1 MDSVTP
7 AGSEKGETYMPDRK
21 QMDFACTKKLLEN
34 YNIEVS
40 GDITGA
46 DDNSLIKTASALGYP
61 VVLKAHSEEIVHKSD
76 IGAVILDIKNNDA
89 LVEARDTIVK
99 NAMDAGYNKPEEFLV
114 QKMAESGFEVLVGA
128 HQDPVFG
135 PLIIVGSG
143 GKYVELLADTASGI
157 GLLEDS
163 DVKEMLFL
171 TKAGK
176 IIDGYRGDPLDKRSI
191 ITIAKNISK
200 LMAEHPEILEI
211 DLNPIVLYKEGY
223 ALVDARVIKGAP
235 VFKEKVSEIPQD
247 VRHSLDK
254 VLNPESVAVFGASRP
269 GTMGGIILKNCMR
282 IKKLFPVNPKKDYV
296 QGMKCY
302 KSIDEVPEPPDVG
315 VFIIN
320 AEGTVREFEGFC
332 KKGGKGAIILSDG
345 FAEVGRKDLEE
356 KLVQTSKKY
365 GVAYLGPNC
374 LGAVNNFA
382 GLNTFFIPEHRSS
395 IIEEP
400 NGIGIIS
407 QSGGI
412 GLEILEMMRADNMKL
427 GKLVS
432 IGNASGVGLPEI
444 LDHMGEDP
452 NISVIAIYLEG
463 IKNGKQFLEVGKKVT
478 KKKPVLIIKGGIG
491 GGAAATLSHTATL
504 AGNVEAFKAC
514 CRQAGF
520 YIIEDLTEDPKILV
534 NVLSLLTTNP
544 VAKGDRVAIV
554 SVGGGAGIL
563 LADQIT
569 AYGMKLAEF
578 TDGTKH
584 ALRELIGAK
593 KTFGKNPVDL
603 LGDCDDDRLLEAL
616 RIIDRDP
623 QVDSIITALYLQVP
637 LLSEYLA
644 DRLVDLKHSMT
655 KPMIVAP
662 RGFSEYVMNIRK
674 YLYRKDF
681 HTYTVPTIGPLGIAL
696 NIWKKYG
703 KSF

>member
-1 MDSVTP
+1 MT
-7 AGSEKGETYMPDRK
+7 DRK
-21 QMDFACTKKLLEN
+21 QIDFRSAKKLLEN
-34 YNIEVS
+34 YRIKVS
-40 GDITGA
+40 GDISGS
-46 DDNSLIKTASALGYP
+46 DDKSLLAAAGQTGYP
-61 VVLKAHSEEIVHKSD
+61 LVLKAHSGEIVHKSD
-76 IGAVILDIKNNDA
+76 IGAVILNIKSDKE
-89 LVEARDTIVK
+89 LIEARNTISK
-99 NAMDAGYNKPEEFLV
+99 NALNAGYRDPEEYLI
-114 QKMAESGFEVLVGA
+114 QKMAPSGFEVLVGA

-143 GKYVELLADTASGI
+143 GKYVELFADTAPGI

-163 DVKEMLFL
+163 DVEEMLSL
-171 TKAGK
+171 TRAGK
-176 IIDGYRGDPLDKRSI
+176 IIDGYRGDSLDKRSVI
-191 ITIAKNISK
+191 DIAKNISK
-200 LMAEHPEILEI
+200 LMAENPEILEI
-211 DLNPIVLYKEGY
+211 DLNPVVLYKEGY
-223 ALVDARVIKGAP
+223 SLVDARVITGDP
-235 VFKEKVSEIPQD
+235 VFKNNVSEIPDD
-247 VRHSLDK
+247 VRASLEK

-282 IKKLFPVNPKKDYV
+282 IKKLFPVNPKRDIV
-296 QGMKCY
+296 QGLKCY
-302 KSIDEVPEPPDVG
+302 RSIDELPEPPDVG

-320 AEGTVREFEGFC
+320 AEGTVRDFEVFC
-332 KKGGKGAIILSDG
+332 KKGGKGAIILGDG
-345 FAEVGRKDLEE
+345 FAEVGRKDLED
-356 KLVQTSKKY
+356 KLVETSRKY

-432 IGNASGVGLPEI
+432 IGNASGVGIPEI

-463 IKNGKQFLEVGKKVT
+463 IKNGRQFLEIGKKVT
-478 KKKPVLIIKGGIG
+478 KKKPVFVIKGGVG
-491 GGAAATLSHTATL
+491 GGAEATLSHTASL
-504 AGNVEAFKAC
+504 AGDVEAFKAC

-520 YIIEDLTEDPKILV
+520 YMIEDLTEDPKILV

-544 VAKGDRVAIV
+544 VAHGDRVAIV
-554 SVGGGAGIL
+554 TVGGGAGIL

-569 AYGMKLAEF
+569 EYGMELAEF
-578 TDGTKH
+578 TDETRY

-603 LGDCDDDRLLEAL
+603 LGDCDDNRLLEAL
-616 RIIDRDP
+616 KIIDKDP
-623 QVDSIITALYLQVP
+623 KVDSIIAALYLQVP
-637 LLSEYLA
+637 FLSEYLA
-644 DRLVDLKHSMT
+644 DRLVDLKHSLT
-655 KPMIVAP
+655 KPIIVSP
-662 RGFSEYVMNIRK
+662 RGFSEYVMNIRD

-681 HTYTVPTIGPLGIAL
+681 HTYTVPMIEPLGIAL

-703 KSF
+703 KNF

>member
-1 MDSVTP
+1 
-7 AGSEKGETYMPDRK
+7 MPDRK
-21 QMDFACTKKLLEN
+21 QIDFSATKKLLEN
-34 YNIEVS
+34 YKIDVS
-40 GDITGA
+40 GDIA
-46 DDNSLIKTASALGYP
+46 ASDESSLINAAKKLGYP
-61 VVLKAHSEEIVHKSD
+61 VVLKAHAEEIVHKSD
-76 IGAVILDIKNNDA
+76 IGAVILNIKDKES
-89 LVEARDTIVK
+89 LIEARDSIVR
-99 NAMDAGYNKPEEFLV
+99 NAVNAGYSEPEEFLI
-114 QKMAESGFEVLVGA
+114 QKMASSGFEVLVGA

-143 GKYVELLADTASGI
+143 GKYVELLADTAPGI

-163 DVKEMLFL
+163 DLEEMLSL
-171 TKAGK
+171 TRAGK
-176 IIDGYRGDPLDKRSI
+176 IIDGYRGENLDKKAI
-191 ITIAKNISK
+191 IAIARNISR
-200 LMAEHPEILEI
+200 LMAENPEILEI
-211 DLNPIVLYKEGY
+211 DLNPVVLYREGY
-223 ALVDARVIKGAP
+223 ALVDARIIKGEP
-235 VFKEKVSEIPQD
+235 VFKENFSEIPAD
-247 VRHSLDK
+247 VRASLEK

-282 IKKLFPVNPKKDYV
+282 IKKLYPVNPHRDYV
-296 QGMKCY
+296 QGLKCY
-302 KSIDEVPEPPDVG
+302 KNIDELPEPPDVG

-320 AEGTVREFEGFC
+320 AEGTVKDFEEFC

-345 FAEVGRKDLEE
+345 FAEVGRKDLED
-356 KLVQTSKKY
+356 KLVETSRKY

-463 IKNGKQFLEVGKKVT
+463 IKNGKQFLEIGKKVT
-478 KKKPVLIIKGGIG
+478 KKKPVFIIKGGIG
-491 GGAAATLSHTATL
+491 GGAEATLSHTASL

-520 YIIEDLTEDPKILV
+520 YMIEDLTEDPKILV

-544 VAKGDRVAIV
+544 VAHGDRVAIV
-554 SVGGGAGIL
+554 TVGGGAGIL

-569 AYGMKLAEF
+569 EYGMKLAEF
-578 TDGTKH
+578 TDETKH

-603 LGDCDDDRLLEAL
+603 LGDCDDNRLLEAL
-616 RIIDRDP
+616 RIIDKDP

-637 LLSEYLA
+637 FLSEYLA
-644 DRLVDLKHSMT
+644 DRLVDLKNSMT
-655 KPMIVAP
+655 KPMIVSP
-662 RGFSEYVMNIRK
+662 RGFSEYVMNIRD

-681 HTYTVPTIGPLGIAL
+681 HTYTVPMIEPLGIAL
-696 NIWKKYG
+696 KIWRKYG
-703 KSF
+703 KNF

>member
-1 MDSVTP
+1 
-7 AGSEKGETYMPDRK
+7 MPERK
-21 QMDFACTKKLLEN
+21 QIDFASTKILLEN
-34 YNIEVS
+34 YKISVS
-40 GDITGA
+40 GDLTDA
-46 DDNSLIKTASALGYP
+46 DDNSLIKTAKTISYP

-76 IGAVILDIKNNDA
+76 IGAVILNIKNRKE
-89 LVEARDTIVK
+89 LISARDTINK
-99 NAMDAGYNKPEEFLV
+99 NVLNSGYSKPEEFLI
-114 QKMAESGFEVLVGA
+114 QKMAARGFEVLVGG

-143 GKYVELLADTASGI
+143 GKYVELLADTAPGI

-163 DVKEMLFL
+163 DVDEMLSL

-176 IIDGYRGDPLDKRSI
+176 IIDGYRGDPLDKKAVVE
-191 ITIAKNISK
+191 IAKNISR
-200 LMAEHPEILEI
+200 LMAENPEILEI
-211 DLNPIVLYKEGY
+211 DLNPVVLYREGY
-223 ALVDARVIKGAP
+223 SLVDARVIKGDQG
-235 VFKEKVSEIPQD
+235 FKEHISEIPRE
-247 VRHSLDK
+247 VRISLDRL
-254 VLNPESVAVFGASRP
+254 LNPESVAVFGASRP

-282 IKKLFPVNPKKDYV
+282 IKKLYPVNPKRDYV
-296 QGMKCY
+296 QGLKCY
-302 KSIDEVPEPPDVG
+302 KSIDELPEPPDVG

-320 AEGTVREFEGFC
+320 AEGTVRDFEVFC
-332 KKGGKGAIILSDG
+332 RKGGKGAIILSDG
-345 FAEVGRKDLEE
+345 FAEVGRKDLEDR
-356 KLVQTSKKY
+356 LVETSRKY

-432 IGNASGVGLPEI
+432 IGNASGVGIPEV

-463 IKNGKQFLEVGKKVT
+463 IKNGKQFLEIGKKVT
-478 KKKPVLIIKGGIG
+478 KKKPVFVIKGGVG
-491 GGAAATLSHTATL
+491 GGAEATLSHTASL
-504 AGNVEAFKAC
+504 AGDVEAFQAC

-520 YIIEDLTEDPKILV
+520 YMIKDLTEDPKILV

-544 VAKGDRVAIV
+544 VAHGDRVAIV
-554 SVGGGAGIL
+554 TVGGGAGIL

-569 AYGMKLAEF
+569 EYGMEIAEF
-578 TDGTKH
+578 TSETKL
-584 ALRELIGAK
+584 ALRDLIGAK

-603 LGDCDDDRLLEAL
+603 LGDCDDNRLIEAL
-616 RIIDRDP
+616 RIIDKDP
-623 QVDSIITALYLQVP
+623 QVDSIIAALYLQVP
-637 LLSEYLA
+637 FLSEYLS
-644 DRLVDLKHSMT
+644 DRLVDLKKSMT
-655 KPMIVAP
+655 KPIIVSP
-662 RGFSEYVMNIRK
+662 RGFSDYVMNIRN
-674 YLYRKDF
+674 YLYKKDL
-681 HTYTVPTIGPLGIAL
+681 HTYTVPMIEPLGIAVE
-696 NIWKKYG
+696 IWRKYG
-703 KSF
+703 KTF

>member
-1 MDSVTP
+1 
-7 AGSEKGETYMPDRK
+7 MPDRK
-21 QMDFACTKKLLEN
+21 QIDFSSTKKLLEN
-34 YNIEVS
+34 YSIQVS
-40 GDITGA
+40 GDISEA
-46 DDNSLIKTASALGYP
+46 DESSLLRTAEKIGYP
-61 VVLKAHSEEIVHKSD
+61 VVIKAHSEEIVHKSD
-76 IGAVILDIKNNDA
+76 IGAVLLNIKNREE
-89 LVEARDTIVK
+89 LI
-99 NAMDAGYNKPEEFLV
+99 DAGNRITENAVKAGYRKPEEFLI
-114 QKMAESGFEVLVGA
+114 QKMASPGFEVLVGA

-143 GKYVELLADTASGI
+143 GKYVELLADTAPGI

-163 DVKEMLFL
+163 DVEEMLSL
-171 TKAGK
+171 TRAGK
-176 IIDGYRGDPLDKRSI
+176 IIDGYRGESLDKNAI
-191 ITIAKNISK
+191 ISIAKNISR
-200 LMAEHPEILEI
+200 LMAENPEILEI
-211 DLNPIVLYKEGY
+211 DLNPVVLYREGY
-223 ALVDARVIKGAP
+223 ALVDARVIKGDP
-235 VFKEKVSEIPQD
+235 VFRDNASGIPQA
-247 VRHSLDK
+247 VRNSLDR

-282 IKKLFPVNPKKDYV
+282 IKKLFPVNPKRDYV

-302 KSIDEVPEPPDVG
+302 KSIDELPEAPDVG

-320 AEGTVREFEGFC
+320 AEGTVRDFEEFC
-332 KKGGKGAIILSDG
+332 RKGGKGAIILSDG
-345 FAEVGRKDLEE
+345 FAEVGRKDLEDR
-356 KLVQTSKKY
+356 LVETSRKY

-463 IKNGKQFLEVGKKVT
+463 IKNGKQFLEIGKKVT
-478 KKKPVLIIKGGIG
+478 KKKPVFVIKGGTG
-491 GGAAATLSHTATL
+491 GGAEATLSHTASL
-504 AGNVEAFKAC
+504 AGNVEAFEAC

-520 YIIEDLTEDPKILV
+520 YMIKDLTEDPKILV

-544 VAKGDRVAIV
+544 VAQGDRVAIV
-554 SVGGGAGIL
+554 TVGGGAGIL
-563 LADQIT
+563 IADQIT
-569 AYGMKLAEF
+569 EYGMELAEF
-578 TDGTKH
+578 TDDTKQ

-603 LGDCDDDRLLEAL
+603 LGDCDDNRLLEAL

-637 LLSEYLA
+637 FLSEYLA

-655 KPMIVAP
+655 KPMIVSP
-662 RGFSEYVMNIRK
+662 RGFSEYVMNIRD
-674 YLYRKDF
+674 YLYKKDF
-681 HTYTVPTIGPLGIAL
+681 HTYTVPMIEPLGIAL
-696 NIWKKYG
+696 KIWKKYG
-703 KSF
+703 KNF